1 MKIRPKK
8 AALIGLAATTLFAVV
23 GCSKNKNETV
33 YGPPPDLKTEENENR
48 AVYGPPPDLE
58 KDSGTTEKKS
68 ESSTKETE
76 RNTEAVTEPLTV
88 DQNEPVD
95 VYGPPDSF

>member
-8 AALIGLAATTLFAVV
+8 AMLIGLAATTLFAVV
-23 GCSKNKNETV
+23 GCSKNSNETV
-33 YGPPPDLKTEENENR
+33 YGPPPDLKTEDNENR
-48 AVYGPPPDLE
+48 AVYGPPPNLE
-58 KDSGTTEKKS
+58 ENSGTTEKKS
-68 ESSTKETE
+68 ESSTKGTE